1 VSGKSST
8 DRAASNTS
16 SSRSGAA
23 VVGRPLVGLLAVAV
37 TGALAQSNFGIGG
50 SGLGV
55 QDISSGLSIRDVAG
69 RKNNGNE
76 PGRSF
81 YMIPTLGAT
90 GTLTNNVNLSAE
102 KKSDFILGI
111 TPGIQIGGQTA
122 RLSGFLNY
130 NLNANFYASDLNR
143 ATFYNNLLAQGNVE
157 AIDNWMFIDASASIS
172 QQYINPFGTQS
183 GSTSLNNGNQTQ
195 VTTLRVSPYV
205 SGQIAGQVDYLGRL
219 FYSGTNSGTS
229 QASNSSVWGGLL
241 SFDSTTRWSRLSW
254 GLTFSYR
261 EAAFEDTRTE
271 FDQLSIASLTYA
283 ITPDLRFTVRGNV
296 ETSNLVSVDS
306 ETTTGWGLGLRWN
319 PSPRTNL
326 VLEYDQRIF
335 GSSHLYSFF
344 YFAPR
349 SVWAVSSV
357 QRLSTGQFGTG
368 VGTTGGGST
377 FDVLFAQF
385 ATIEPD
391 PVARAQLV
399 NAFIQANGLDPGTST
414 GTTFLPSQV
423 TLETNNEASVALQ
436 GTRSTVILS
445 VFQTQAEALQSAV
458 LNPDNILA
466 GGNIVTW
473 LGGGVNWAHRLT
485 PRDSLVMNVRVRR
498 TTESVGGDYSTWWGG
513 TVTWSRQFAPR
524 ATMSLIARYQ
534 NQDSTTSPYNE
545 AALLAT
551 LNMQF

>member
-1 VSGKSST
+1 MI
-8 DRAASNTS
+8 
-16 SSRSGAA
+16 SSRSCAA
-23 VVGRPLVGLLAVAV
+23 VVGRPLFGLLAAAV
-37 TGALAQSNFGIGG
+37 TGVFAQSNYGIGG
-50 SGLGV
+50 SGLSV
-55 QDISSGLSIRDVAG
+55 QDISSGLSIRDVAARRNNDSETG
-69 RKNNGNE
+69 RA
-76 PGRSF
+76 F
-81 YMIPTLGAT
+81 YMIPTLGARAE
-90 GTLTNNVNLSAE
+90 LTNNVNLSAE
-102 KKSDFILGI
+102 KKSDLILGI
-111 TPGIQIGGQTA
+111 RPGIQIGGQSA
-122 RLSGFLNY
+122 RVRGFLNY
-130 NLNANFYASDLNR
+130 TLDANFYASDLNR
-143 ATFYNNLLAQGNVE
+143 ATFYNNLFAEANVE
-157 AIDNWMFIDASASIS
+157 AIENWMFIDASASIS

-183 GSTSLNNGNQTQ
+183 GDTSLNNDNQTQ

-205 SGQIAGQVDYLGRL
+205 NGQIAGQVDYLGRL

-241 SFDSTTRWSRLSW
+241 SFGATTRWSRLSW

-283 ITPDLRFTVRGNV
+283 ITPDLKFTVRGNV

-306 ETTTGWGLGLRWN
+306 ETNTGWGLGLRWN

-326 VLEYDQRIF
+326 ALEYDQRVF

-349 SVWAVSSV
+349 SVWAISSV

-368 VGTTGGGST
+368 VGATGGGGST

-399 NAFIQANGLDPGTST
+399 NAFIQANGLDPGNSG
-414 GTTFLPSQV
+414 GTTFLPNQV

-436 GTRSTVILS
+436 GTRSTVIFS
-445 VFQTQAEALQSAV
+445 VFQTEAQALQSAL
-458 LNPDNILA
+458 LNPDNILSA
-466 GGNIVTW
+466 GNVITW

-485 PRDSLVMNVRVRR
+485 PRDSLVLNVRGRR
-498 TTESVGGDYSTWWGG
+498 TTESVGSEESTLWTG
-513 TVTWSRQFAPR
+513 TATWSRQVAPR
-524 ATMSLIARYQ
+524 ATMSLAARYQ
-534 NQDSTTSPYNE
+534 NLSSTTSPYNE

>member
-1 VSGKSST
+1 
-8 DRAASNTS
+8 
-16 SSRSGAA
+16 
-23 VVGRPLVGLLAVAV
+23 LLAIAV

-50 SGLGV
+50 SGLSV
-55 QDISSGLSIRDVAG
+55 QDISPGLSIRDVAG
-69 RKNNGNE
+69 RENNRNE
-76 PGRSF
+76 PGRAF
-81 YMIPTLGAT
+81 YMTPTLGARAE
-90 GTLTNNVNLSAE
+90 LTNNVNLNTE

-111 TPGIQIGGQTA
+111 RPGIQIGGQSA
-122 RLSGFLNY
+122 RLSGFLDY
-130 NLNANFYASDLNR
+130 NLDASFYASNQNR
-143 ATFYNNLLAQGNVE
+143 ATFYNSLFAQGNLE
-157 AIDNWMFIDASASIS
+157 AIENWMFIDASASIT

-183 GSTSLNNGNQTQ
+183 GDTSLNNNNRTQ

-219 FYSGTNSGTS
+219 FYTGTNSGTS
-229 QASNSSVWGGLL
+229 QASDSSVWGGLL
-241 SFDSTTRWSRLSW
+241 SFGATTRWSRLSW
-254 GLTFSYR
+254 GLTYSYR
-261 EAAFEDTRTE
+261 EAAFEDSRTE
-271 FDQLSIASLTYA
+271 FDQLSFASLTYA

-296 ETSNLVSVDS
+296 ETSNLVSIDS

-357 QRLSTGQFGTG
+357 KRLSTGQYGTG
-368 VGTTGGGST
+368 VGNTGGGST

-399 NAFIQANGLDPGTST
+399 NAFIKANGLDPGSST
-414 GTTFLPSQV
+414 GNTFLPSQV

-445 VFQTQAEALQSAV
+445 VFQTQAEALQSAT
-458 LNPDNILA
+458 LNPDDILA
-466 GGNIVTW
+466 GGNVVTW

-485 PRDSLVMNVRVRR
+485 PRDSLVMSVRVRR
-498 TTESVGGDYSTWWGG
+498 TTESVGSDNSTWWGG

-551 LNMQF
+551 LDMQF

>member
-1 VSGKSST
+1 MSGKSST
-8 DRAASNTS
+8 DPAASKKS
-16 SSRSGAA
+16 SSRGLAA
-23 VVGRPLVGLLAVAV
+23 VVGRPLCGLLAAAV
-37 TGALAQSNFGIGG
+37 TGVLAQSNNQPYGIGG
-50 SGLGV
+50 
-55 QDISSGLSIRDVAG
+55 SGLSIRDVAA
-69 RKNNGNE
+69 RKNDQT
-76 PGRSF
+76 GRSF

-90 GTLTNNVNLSAE
+90 GTLTNNVNLSTE

-111 TPGIQIGGQTA
+111 TPGIQIGGQSA
-122 RLSGFLNY
+122 RVSGFLNY
-130 NLNANFYASDLNR
+130 NLNANFYASDLR
-143 ATFYNNLLAQGNVE
+143 ATFYNNLAAQASVE
-157 AIDNWMFIDASASIS
+157 AIEDWMFVDASASIS

-183 GSTSLNNGNQTQ
+183 SNTSLNNGNTTQ
-195 VTTLRVSPYV
+195 VTTLRISPYV
-205 SGQIAGQVDYLGRL
+205 SGQIAGQVNYLGRA
-219 FYSGTNSGTS
+219 FYSGTNSGNS
-229 QASNSSVWGGLL
+229 QTSNSSVWGGLL

-254 GLTFSYR
+254 GLDFSYR
-261 EAAFEDTRTE
+261 EAAFSGTRTE

-283 ITPDLRFTVRGNV
+283 ITPDLKFTVRGNV
-296 ETSNLVSVDS
+296 ETSNLVSIDS

-349 SVWAVSSV
+349 SVWAISSV

-368 VGTTGGGST
+368 VGATGGGST

-399 NAFIQANGLDPGTST
+399 NAFIQANGLDPGNST

-436 GTRSTVILS
+436 GTRSTVIFS
-445 VFQTQAEALQSAV
+445 VFQTQAEALQSAL
-458 LNPDNILA
+458 LNPDNLLA
-466 GGNIVTW
+466 GGNVVTW

-485 PRDSLVMNVRVRR
+485 PSDSLVVNVRVRR
-498 TTESVGGDYSTWWGG
+498 TTESVGGAYSTWW
-513 TVTWSRQFAPR
+513 TSTATWSRQVAPR
-524 ATMSLIARYQ
+524 ATVSLAARYQ
-534 NQDSTTSPYNE
+534 NQSSTTSPYTE